1 MIQSTAKQH
10 QKKMKNSNE
19 SPNTAT
25 STASDDFLDLIAVID
40 DQNSKPLSSLIID
53 GLKKIKPTSELWVL
67 YLFVIIPSIVL
78 SYFLVSS
85 NSTSLIFTQFIDC
98 SIGVNIA
105 FFAAGFTGFALLQAI
120 VTPITIIKLSSMKNG
135 PYNKFQNYL
144 IHILGVLFYYIFT
157 LILSIFIK
165 ITVSIISADPDIL
178 NFMPFSLKA
187 ISSFL
192 IIFIYIIIIMHG
204 IIEMFSLIFNLFS
217 IYSFDSFF
225 TCKEYSK
232 ATRENQKKAIKTIE
246 KDLSQ

>member
-1 MIQSTAKQH
+1 
-10 QKKMKNSNE
+10 MKNSNE
-19 SPNTAT
+19 SPNTST

-53 GLKKIKPTSELWVL
+53 GLKKIKPTSELWIL
-67 YLFVIIPSIVL
+67 YLFIIIPSIVITC
-78 SYFLVSS
+78 FLIIS
-85 NSTSLIFTQFIDC
+85 NSTSLIFTQFVDC

-105 FFAAGFTGFALLQAI
+105 FFAAGLTGFALMQAI
-120 VTPITIIKLSSMKNG
+120 VTPKTIMKLSSIKNG

-157 LILSIFIK
+157 LVLSLFIK
-165 ITVSIISADPDIL
+165 ITVSIISANPDIL
-178 NFMPFSLKA
+178 NFISLNIKN

-192 IIFIYIIIIMHG
+192 IIFIYLLIIMHG

-217 IYSFDSFF
+217 IYSLDSYY

-232 ATRENQKKAIKTIE
+232 TTSENQKKTIKTIE
-246 KDLSQ
+246 KDLSNS